1 MNKKYLALFSFVLSV
16 ISPLVCFASS
26 DGGSG
31 ASGIFKIIAV
41 ILVVLFLV
49 TTALIVLFAKNMK
62 K

>member
-16 ISPLVCFASS
+16 ISPRGCFASS

-41 ILVVLFLV
+41 IMVVLFLV